1 MAGNGFCNR
10 IDGEAVLP
18 INLPN
23 LITLARI
30 LAVPLTIWLIVSGAY
45 MPAFI
50 TFIAAG
56 ISDAVD
62 GFIAKRFNLQT
73 ELGAYLD
80 PIADKLL
87 LVGIYVSLGL
97 LLFLP
102 AWLVILV
109 ASRDFLI
116 IGGMLLAWLIDR
128 PIEVHPLIISKI
140 NTTLQIALAGLTL
153 GILAFHIPQEWPIFW
168 GSAVVG
174 ISTVASGA
182 AYIRQW
188 LRHMANGN
196 GVAARRKSD

>member
-1 MAGNGFCNR
+1 
-10 IDGEAVLP
+10 LP

-23 LITLARI
+23 IITLGRI
-30 LAVPLTIWLIVSGAY
+30 LLVPVTIWLIVSDAFFL
-45 MPAFI
+45 AFI
-50 TFIAAG
+50 AFIVAG

-62 GFIAKRFNLQT
+62 GFIAKRFDLAT

-97 LLFLP
+97 LQHLP

-109 ASRDFLI
+109 ASRDILI
-116 IGGMLLAWLIDR
+116 IGGMLLAWLIGR
-128 PIEVHPLIISKI
+128 PIKVHPLPISKI
-140 NTTLQIALAGLTL
+140 NTVLQIALAGVAL
-153 GILAFHIPQEWPIFW
+153 GVLAFELSDDWPVVW

-174 ISTVASGA
+174 VSTVASGG

-188 LRHMANGN
+188 LFHMSNGN
-196 GVAARRKSD
+196 HTNGNNVAPTGKSD